1 MPTIDEILRKKRDKF
16 APDVGLGASIGADP
30 SLGDIV
36 LPELKVTAG
45 TFSGGTQ
52 KGITSPVASIPRP
65 SGEQVSPV
73 AGPNNNKGPAAITL
87 DPLIEVSKE
96 EPTDVNVDVESPII
110 PPGRYAYLDL
120 VISFDVEVGPDNP
133 LYNLLTSKY
142 ARRV

>member
-16 APDVGLGASIGADP
+16 APDVDLGGQT
-30 SLGDIV
+30 SLGDIA

-73 AGPNNNKGPAAITL
+73 AGPNNNKGAAPVTL
-87 DPLIEVSKE
+87 DPLIEASKE
-96 EPTDVNVDVESPII
+96 EPTDVNVDVENPIL
-110 PPGRYAYLDL
+110 PPGRYSYLDL
-120 VISFDVEVGPDNP
+120 VIDSDVRIGPDSP
-133 LYNLLTSKY
+133 LYNLLTSKF
-142 ARRV
+142 ARRL